1 MIDYSKHLCDDKF
14 VIFLF
19 HGVINN
25 NDHEIRN
32 YTRKHIEAD
41 YFSTVIEKLCESGVP
56 VSMNDI
62 ITAHQEKTRLPECAF
77 AITFDDGFENNYSV
91 AAPILRSYNVP
102 STIYVTTGFIESDTS
117 SWIDIIESAFERSDY
132 QVCQLPGSDQMF
144 EISTKE
150 QKIGVLN
157 KIRQLVKNDSNID
170 PYLYASELCRALGV
184 KGFQSDPSLDLKM
197 NWKQIYQ
204 LHNDPLFAI
213 GGHSHTHR
221 ILSYLSQS
229 DMEKEIADSLSFLK
243 THLHSPIIH
252 YSYPE
257 GMSFCYSENIINEL
271 KKHGIVCCPSAEYG
285 DNSIN
290 DDLFHLKRIAVI

>member
-1 MIDYSKHLCDDKF
+1 MIDYSKHLCDDRF

-41 YFSTVIEKLCESGVP
+41 YFSTVIDKLCASGVP
-56 VSMNDI
+56 VSMTDI
-62 ITAHQEKTRLPECAF
+62 IAAHQQKTKLPECAF
-77 AITFDDGFENNYSV
+77 AITFDDGFENNFSV
-91 AAPILRSYNVP
+91 AAPILRSYHVP
-102 STIYVTTGFIESDTS
+102 ATIYVTTGFIESDST
-117 SWIDIIESAFERSDY
+117 SWIDIIESAFERTDS
-132 QVCQLPGSDQMF
+132 QVCQLPGSDQIY
-144 EISTKE
+144 EIFTKE
-150 QKIGVLN
+150 QKIRLLD
-157 KIRQLVKNDSNID
+157 KIRQLVKNDCNID
-170 PYLYASELCRALGV
+170 PYSYASELCMILGV

-197 NWKQIYQ
+197 NWNQIYQ

-221 ILSYLSQS
+221 ILSYLSQR
-229 DMEKEIADSLSFLK
+229 DMEKEIADSLLLLK
-243 THLHSPIIH
+243 THLQSPIIH

-257 GMSFCYSENIINEL
+257 GMSFCYSEDIINKL
-271 KKHGIVCCPSAEYG
+271 MKYGIVCCPSAECG
-285 DNSIN
+285 DNSIT